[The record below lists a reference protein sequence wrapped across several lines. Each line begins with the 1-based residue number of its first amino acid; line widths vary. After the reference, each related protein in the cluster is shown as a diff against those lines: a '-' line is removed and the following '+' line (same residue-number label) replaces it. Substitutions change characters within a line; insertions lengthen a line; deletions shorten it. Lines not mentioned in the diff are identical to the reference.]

1 MTVATEIEKLIDNLS
16 NSYKE
21 AEKLSAEMPTHQN
34 FDNLAATIATIKGGS
49 AGKTYGVKLAY
60 EYMQGLRDNSINMAA
75 QIITDNKETDGSL
88 PDSWEYK
95 PTSIAE
101 YFENVLVNSNECAYN
116 ILTEVKGR

>member
-1 MTVATEIEKLIDNLS
+1 MTVATEIEKLVDNLS

-21 AEKLSAEMPTHQN
+21 AEKLSAEIPPQRS
-34 FDNLAATIATIKGGS
+34 FDNLASTIATIKGGS
-49 AGKTYGVKLAY
+49 AGRTYGVKLAY
-60 EYMQGLRDNSINMAA
+60 EYMQGLRDNSINIAA
-75 QIITDNKETDGSL
+75 QIITDNQEAGGSL

-95 PTSIAE
+95 PTNIAE